1 MKTAL
6 TSSQGHHNQVP
17 HLVPTG
23 VTSQEYHHLSHSH
36 TGHQAS
42 STQILEDRPHPNLSR
57 VLYELVWAVW
67 DRYWLKEHTK
77 WESSGATHAWL
88 MPNAPVL
95 TPLPPIDTGWVVG
108 SMGCWWQMGS
118 PPQLSLSPEPDSW
131 HWAIPPSSPDVAG
144 SSHTYE
150 HHWDI

>member
-6 TSSQGHHNQVP
+6 TSPQGHHNQVP

-57 VLYELVWAVW
+57 VLYELV
-67 DRYWLKEHTK
+67 
-77 WESSGATHAWL
+77 
-88 MPNAPVL
+88 
-95 TPLPPIDTGWVVG
+95 
-108 SMGCWWQMGS
+108 
-118 PPQLSLSPEPDSW
+118 
-131 HWAIPPSSPDVAG
+131 
-144 SSHTYE
+144 
-150 HHWDI
+150 